1 VDDSLDLSPLTQS
14 LPSDIVDQ
22 LRILYTSKGIDV
34 KEVLTSELSKDQR
47 TAVHQGVRTV
57 FKSKLDSQATTSGS
71 IRITYVSRPS
81 KRSRSH
87 PSSWANGEYC
97 HFTMRKNNRDTMSA
111 ASMLSKWLKCHPKV
125 IGYAGTKDRRAV
137 TTQRM
142 SAYRVKAERLAALN
156 KIAKPAGIFLGD
168 FAYSSKPLKLGDLE
182 GNRFTITLREIPSSV
197 SLEQIENAINSVS
210 QQGFINYYGMQRF
223 GTSVVSTHSI
233 GALLLN
239 GQWKEACE
247 AILDV
252 KAGGMNDSLR
262 ARELYLSGTIEA
274 AFENMPRNCI
284 AERAVLGVLKTNP
297 KHYSGAFQAV
307 FSHCFL
313 S

>member
-1 VDDSLDLSPLTQS
+1 M
-14 LPSDIVDQ
+14 
-22 LRILYTSKGIDV
+22 SKGVDV

-47 TAVHQGVRTV
+47 TAVHQAIRAV
-57 FKSKLDSQATTSGS
+57 FKNKLESQATPSGS

-81 KRSRSH
+81 KRSRH
-87 PSSWANGEYC
+87 PPSSWDNGEYC

-111 ASMLSKWLKCHPKV
+111 ASMLSKWLKCHAKV

-156 KIAKPAGIFLGD
+156 KIANPAGIILGD
-168 FAYSSKPLKLGDLE
+168 FAYASKPVKLGDLK

-197 SLEQIENAINSVS
+197 GLEQIQNAIKAVGEK
-210 QQGFINYYGMQRF
+210 GFINYYGMQRF
-223 GTSVVSTHSI
+223 GTSLVSTHSV

-239 GQWKEACE
+239 GKWKEACE

-252 KAGGMNDSLR
+252 KAGAMNDSLE
-262 ARELYLSGTIEA
+262 ARELYSSGNIES

-284 AERAVLGVLKTNP
+284 AERAVLGVLKKNP

-307 FSHCFL
+307 YLIIFL
-313 S
+313 THT